1 MFEPV
6 TEPFAMPENNP
17 TNLKYC
23 RNCDH
28 PMQREAL
35 YCEHCGQKYTTG
47 RITFK
52 ELLSEF
58 FSEVFSLDSK
68 IFKTIGALFVP
79 GKLTN
84 EYFAGRH
91 RSYAPPIRLFF
102 VTAVVFFAL
111 LSIVANQNESGSLA
125 SMDSNLKEKA
135 YRSKFMDEL
144 EAARDSIKGRL
155 PDEPIVDAAFDT
167 LENFLID
174 PRRTDR
180 YIGYLYLTDDWTIK
194 DTAVYVDYKDL
205 VLLPQDSFFNKY
217 HINGVIS
224 QTMVRQNIRLQNNQ
238 ADFLR
243 YLMGQMVW
251 IVLLMMPLLALILKL
266 LYIRRKKYYIEH
278 LIFSFHYHAFG
289 FVAFSLPL
297 LLTILPL
304 GLNDNHRNETFLVW
318 AYSIPAVAL
327 AIYLFMAM
335 RRVYQQGLFKTL
347 VKFSILNFMY
357 LFIFIIML
365 LLGFLTSLLLY

>member
-1 MFEPV
+1 MFGQV
-6 TEPFAMPENNP
+6 TKPSAMPENNP
-17 TNLKYC
+17 PDMKYC
-23 RNCDH
+23 RNCGR
-28 PMQREAL
+28 PMQHDAL
-35 YCEHCGQKYTTG
+35 YCGHCGQKYTTG
-47 RITFK
+47 RLTFK
-52 ELLSEF
+52 ELLREFLSEA
-58 FSEVFSLDSK
+58 FSLDSK
-68 IFKTIGALFVP
+68 IFRTIGALFVP

-91 RSYAPPIRLFF
+91 RRYAHPIRLFF
-102 VTAVVFFAL
+102 VTAVIFFAL
-111 LSIVANQNESGSLA
+111 LSIVANQNEGGSLA
-125 SMDSNLKEKA
+125 NMDSDLKEKA

-155 PDEPIVDAAFDT
+155 PDAPIVNAAFDT
-167 LENFLID
+167 LQNFLTD

-180 YIGYLYLTDDWTIK
+180 YIGYVYLTDDWTIK
-194 DTAVYVDYKDL
+194 DTAVYVDYEDL

-217 HINGVIS
+217 HIDGVIS

-266 LYIRRKKYYIEH
+266 LYIRRKRYYIEH

-289 FVAFSLPL
+289 FVVFSLPL

-304 GLNDNHRNETFLVW
+304 GLNDDKNESFLIW
-318 AYSIPAVAL
+318 AYSIPGIAL
-327 AIYLFMAM
+327 TVYLFTAM
-335 RRVYQQGLFKTL
+335 RRVYRQGRFKTF
-347 VKFSILNFMY
+347 VKFSALNFMY

-365 LLGFLTSLLLY
+365 SLGFVASLLLY